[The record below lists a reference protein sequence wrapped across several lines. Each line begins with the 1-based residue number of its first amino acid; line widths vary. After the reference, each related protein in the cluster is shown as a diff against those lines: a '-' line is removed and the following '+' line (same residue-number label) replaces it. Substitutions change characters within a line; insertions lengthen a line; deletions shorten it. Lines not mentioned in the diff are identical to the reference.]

1 MKVSGKTNSLPNVMD
16 NVIGDGNIADLFAE
30 KYSDL
35 YNSVSYNKDDG
46 YHLMSKVEKLI

>member
-1 MKVSGKTNSLPNVMD
+1 MANAISSNRERDLWKEVKKVSGKTNSLPNVMD

-35 YNSVSYNKDDG
+35 YNSV
-46 YHLMSKVEKLI
+46 I